1 MKVLKQPSLP
11 FNVSVEETLND
22 YRLALVSRSLDDR
35 EIALRQQSK
44 AFFQIS
50 GAGHEALLLGLARS
64 LRPAYDW
71 FFPYYRDRA
80 LALALGVTPTE
91 MLLQAVGAAND
102 PASGGRQM
110 PCHWGSVP
118 LNIVTQT
125 SCTGSQ
131 CLPAVGCAEATR
143 YIGRRT
149 LPGCIAYG
157 DEITYVS
164 LGEGATSEGEFWE
177 SLNTACRLHLPLLYV
192 VADNGYAISVR
203 SSDQMPA
210 PISEMV
216 VGIRGL
222 HIVKMDGRDYF
233 EVRSKGADAIAHARA
248 GIGPVLVHA
257 TVTRPYAH
265 SLSDDQKKYRGPDE
279 LRDETEHDPISLMER
294 ALVAAGVVDSAGLDA
309 LKEEAK
315 AEVRAAAETALAAP
329 RPDPITVVD
338 HVIGPPAVTEEP
350 ADPAAQTD
358 AGEPVAFGEAIRLT
372 LHEEMARDERIRV
385 FGEDVADCD
394 PELLDVVAGKGGV
407 FGITFGLQRAFGD
420 ARCFNTPLAE
430 ANIIGRG
437 VGMAMRGLRPCP
449 EIQFFDYVW
458 PAMQQLKSEAATT
471 RWRSN
476 GTFSCPMVV
485 RIAIGGYLTG
495 GSIWHSHCDESIF
508 AHVPGLLIAFPSR
521 ARDAVGLLRTS
532 FQCEDPVLFLE
543 HKHLYR
549 QGYNRDPM
557 PPAGW
562 ILPFGKGAYVTRGE
576 RATVVTWGALVHRS
590 LLATQQLGADHGV
603 EIIDLRTITPW
614 DHDIVAESVRRT
626 GRLLVVHE
634 DRLSGGFGGEIAAFA
649 ADECFE
655 YLDAPVLRLAAAD
668 TLVGYE
674 PTLEDATLP
683 QVDDIVRDL
692 KSLIAY

>member
-1 MKVLKQPSLP
+1 VPDLKVMKQPSLP
-11 FNVSVEETLND
+11 FQVSVEETLAD
-22 YRLALVSRSLDDR
+22 YRLALVSRYLDDR

-50 GAGHEALLLGLARS
+50 GAGHEALLLGLAHS

-110 PCHWGSVP
+110 PCHWGAVH

-131 CLPAVGCAEATR
+131 CLPAVGCAESAR
-143 YIGRRT
+143 YIGRRE
-149 LPGCIAYG
+149 LPGCTAYG

-164 LGEGATSEGEFWE
+164 LGEGATAEGEFWE
-177 SLNTACRLHLPLLYV
+177 SLNTAARLHLPVLFV

-203 SSDQMPA
+203 SSDQAPA

-222 HIVKMDGRDYF
+222 HIVKIDGRDYF
-233 EVRSKGADAIAHARA
+233 EVRAKGADAIAHARA
-248 GIGPVLVHA
+248 GIGPVLLHA

-279 LRDETEHDPISLMER
+279 LRDETEHDPILLMEQ
-294 ALVAAGVVDSAGLDA
+294 ALLAAGAIDAEGVETLKTEAREEVRVAAD
-309 LKEEAK
+309 E
-315 AEVRAAAETALAAP
+315 ALAAP
-329 RPDPITVVD
+329 RPDPITVLD
-338 HVIGPPAVTEEP
+338 HMYGDPPVTEEP
-350 ADPAAQTD
+350 AEPAGE
-358 AGEPVAFGEAIRLT
+358 GEPVAFGEAIRLT
-372 LHEEMARDERIRV
+372 LHEVMEHDERIRV

-407 FGITFGLQRAFGD
+407 FGITFGLQRSFGD

-437 VGMAMRGLRPCP
+437 IGMAMRGLRPCP

-476 GTFSCPMVV
+476 GAFNCPMVV

-508 AHVPGLLIAFPSR
+508 AHIPGLLIAFPSR
-521 ARDAVGLLRTS
+521 ARDAVGLLRTA
-532 FQCEDPVLFLE
+532 FRCEDPVLFLE

-557 PPAGW
+557 PPDGW
-562 ILPFGKGAYVTRGE
+562 MLPFGKAAYVTRGN
-576 RATVVTWGALVHRS
+576 RATVVSWGATVHRA
-590 LLATQQLGADHGV
+590 LLATQALGADHDV

-614 DHDIVAESVRRT
+614 DHDIVADSVKRT
-626 GRLLVVHE
+626 GRLLVLHE
-634 DRLSGGFGGEIAAFA
+634 DRLTGGFGGEIAAFA

-674 PTLEDATLP
+674 PTLESATLP

-692 KSLIAY
+692 QHLLAY